1 MTYSEVEIY
10 GQNYTIKSDLEEA
23 EIQALVSYVDNKIHE
38 LKSNAGM
45 ISTSKVA
52 ILAALN
58 IAEEL
63 FQLKSQKENMENL
76 VAEKSSYLLELIE
89 EGTTT

>member
-1 MTYSEVEIY
+1 MNYSKVEIY
-10 GQNYTIKSDLEEA
+10 GQHYTIKSNLDED
-23 EIQALVSYVDNKIHE
+23 EIQALVCYLDKKIHA
-38 LKSNAGM
+38 LKSTGV

-63 FQLKSQKENMENL
+63 FQLRRQKESMESI